1 MKAGDRMTEIKA
13 PEKKSLWS
21 SALKVVKGDSTAQLM
36 EDFTAE
42 MTLVAEGL
50 CEDQAKL
57 RQAVDQA
64 MSETDRISQRTKS
77 EVEALETTIRENQRD
92 LDRRL
97 DDLTRRL
104 DAMENREKAIRA
116 EQEKSRGK
124 HTWLARP
131 EGLIGQL
138 TVLASI
144 IAGAWVLVSI
154 LNLFK

>member
-1 MKAGDRMTEIKA
+1 MTEIKA

-21 SALKVVKGDSTAQLM
+21 SALKVVKGDNTAQLM

-64 MSETDRISQRTKS
+64 LSETDRISQRTRS

-104 DAMENREKAIRA
+104 EAMETREKAART
-116 EQEKSRGK
+116 EQGKSKSR
-124 HTWLARP
+124 HNWLAKP
-131 EGLIGQL
+131 EGLISQL
-138 TVLASI
+138 TLLASI
-144 IAGAWVLVSI
+144 IAGAWVLVTI